1 MVSVAALA
9 GIDYP
14 TDIIKY
20 KLALKSDVS
29 SATGAVSTADRAFT
43 TNLTTIVSNAF
54 VAADGVVLSNAYA
67 RSTAVSNAVVA
78 LISSGESSSNFF
90 STLFNYAIPFGDMA
104 GANTSYYSSNLLIT
118 VYAADGVVQS
128 NAYSR
133 TTALSN
139 AVAPGAEAGLIAYGF
154 YTNIQYPVF
163 NIPLDSWSEVELKAS
178 TNNFNPAL
186 TNELERLAYWYESL
200 GSVALTSWYGF
211 AHADI
216 NAQLFFCN
224 PDNTNYNARS
234 WVLATNN
241 LTLTEQI
248 GTNGNYQ
255 STVVVIPSLTVQDG
269 TTNTWMRPD
278 NDNVVWV
285 YRRRTAAYGE
295 TNLLGKAIWHPIEAV
310 RWIKKPMSV
319 HF

>member
-1 MVSVAALA
+1 MKKTLFASLVLTMVSVAALA

-54 VAADGVVLSNAYA
+54 VAADGVVQSNAYA

-128 NAYSR
+128 NAYDR

-139 AVAPGAEAGLIAYGF
+139 AVAPGAAAGLTAVQVVTLNG
-154 YTNIQYPVF
+154 
-163 NIPLDSWSEVELKAS
+163 
-178 TNNFNPAL
+178 
-186 TNELERLAYWYESL
+186 
-200 GSVALTSWYGF
+200 
-211 AHADI
+211 
-216 NAQLFFCN
+216 
-224 PDNTNYNARS
+224 TNYTG
-234 WVLATNN
+234 TNVV
-241 LTLTEQI
+241 LTLTAASLGFASNEIPWRITGRQE
-248 GTNGNYQ
+248 TNGYFLD
-255 STVVVIPSLTVQDG
+255 VVF
-269 TTNTWMRPD
+269 TNAE
-278 NDNVVWV
+278 VK
-285 YRRRTAAYGE
+285 
-295 TNLLGKAIWHPIEAV
+295 LLP
-310 RWIKKPMSV
+310 
-319 HF
+319 